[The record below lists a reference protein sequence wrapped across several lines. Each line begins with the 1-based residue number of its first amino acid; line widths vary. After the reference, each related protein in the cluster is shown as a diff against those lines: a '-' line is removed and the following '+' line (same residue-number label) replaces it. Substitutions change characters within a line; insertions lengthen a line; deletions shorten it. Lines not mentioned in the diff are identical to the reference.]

1 MLYTNTNIVNAY
13 LSMINEDSGDH
24 IKIMPSVK
32 SGLEKQKNVDLT
44 DDSKNIVAHTIKKSN
59 PSYDTKQKHP
69 VSSIVH
75 QYVIGKANELAA
87 SGNSDY
93 KKSVFDGYK
102 KSHPNVVGDSK
113 HYDDLV
119 NKSYHAASSETQKQF
134 HALPV
139 ATTFHSGDIEYKSS
153 AHMVDDV
160 HKNHHLAVY
169 RGGDPHTHLGNIP
182 GKKVNA
188 NEMFRAVHDFYG
200 HALHGNQFGP
210 KGEEIAWNVHH
221 KMYSPTAQLAV
232 TAETRG
238 QNSQVNYTTH
248 NLKNLS
254 DMKHHRLAANS
265 ATDPAEKKK
274 HLDKVKEIGHNF
286 NYAKQ
291 VASILPHEMNSP
303 TFNGTVPHS
312 IKHLLH
318 DKNSDKNPNYDMKK
332 DHLQLSALAKLHAP
346 DNHVDVCKKLAEVH
360 GYKDVV
366 HLNESVLPVHDILG
380 DSDYAT
386 IRTKRNYN
394 FV

>member
-1 MLYTNTNIVNAY
+1 MHHMNTHIVEAYIAMLTEDTEHLKI
-13 LSMINEDSGDH
+13 LS
-24 IKIMPSVK
+24 SVK
-32 SGLEKQKNVDLT
+32 SGLVKQKNVDLS
-44 DDSKNIVAHTIKKSN
+44 DESKNIVAHSVKKFAPN
-59 PSYDTKQKHP
+59 YDMKQKHP
-69 VSSIVH
+69 TSSIVH

-87 SGNSDY
+87 SGNADY
-93 KKSVFDGYK
+93 KKSVFGAYK
-102 KSHPNVVGDSK
+102 KAHPDLVGDSK

-119 NKSYHAASSETQKQF
+119 DKSYHAASAETQKQF
-134 HALPV
+134 HTLPI
-139 ATTFHSGDIEYKSS
+139 ATTFHHGDIEYKSS
-153 AHMVDDV
+153 GHMVDDV
-160 HKNHHLAVY
+160 HKNHHLAVF
-169 RGGDPHTHLGNIP
+169 RGGDTHTHLGSIP

-221 KMYSPTAQLAV
+221 QMYSPLARPAV

-254 DMKHHRLAANS
+254 DMKHHRLAANN
-265 ATDPAEKKK
+265 ATDPIEKQK
-274 HLDKVKEIGHNF
+274 HLDKLKEIGHNF

-303 TFNGTVPHS
+303 SYSGEVPHS

-318 DKNSDKNPNYDMKK
+318 DKNADTNSNYDMKK
-332 DHLQLSALAKLHAP
+332 DHLHLSALAKLHAP
-346 DNHVDVCKKLAEVH
+346 ENHVEVAKKLAQVH

-366 HLNESVLPVHDILG
+366 TVNESVLPVHDILG
-380 DSDYAT
+380 DSDYAHL
-386 IRTKRNYN
+386 RSKKRYN
-394 FV
+394 FVK